1 MEVLRTNPKDRAHN
15 FINAVSNLDKTFV
28 IPFSLRAESDAHLFL
43 CDKKDLTKSNCYWF
57 QLRHS
62 STKQTA
68 VRKCIDINL
77 SKVVAQ
83 LPQEDGHNCSRNL
96 NRNKVYWENYF
107 NADKWFHFQLR
118 KNGLHFALNQMTD
131 KRKIV
136 YLQDGDVD
144 ANHLIIHTNRV
155 VGLWKIHTLEYL
167 HTDEEVDDVRL
178 GPVLHIEH
186 DTICVSLLVSM
197 CPFCQLKLTLKEIN
211 SEKQKIAE
219 RTYSAKMGTKW
230 AEIRLKQYH
239 VLAEKAVLFVSTIG
253 TGSAGQFWA
262 IDSLRQCQD
271 NAISADPRVHD
282 VDVNQAFI
290 TVPGYKEEINY
301 STHNYVIEYKVTD
314 FVLHFCSNVRIDVQ
328 QERSSELWIQLGK
341 SYPVGKEVSLEMV
354 RLRANTTYDVRS
366 VITSEHNE
374 TKKSYATFTTKC
386 LRLNASL
393 FAIQSS
399 NTSATISLL
408 EPVKENL
415 CKFKWCQLTLSNK
428 KAKPFQDFN
437 MSFINLTPFTE
448 YKINI
453 ECNFARTTLFFN
465 TTEGVPNKISDL
477 KFINSPSSLNLEW
490 NKPVHIYGI
499 LSHYTVELQFLRY
512 AACQNFSGTLSESE
526 KLTTR
531 ESKIAI
537 TGLKPYCVYSFSVSA
552 SNTYFEGTPSTQLYT
567 TPSSEPIHEQ
577 EIPKIEGLA
586 VNASSVQ
593 IKFIQSPCDKIRGL
607 LWMQLQF
614 SCQQQWCQTRTEKS
628 LYNTT
633 TNYTLSNLYPYSNY
647 TLQVRFSR
655 STKFENTF
663 TQTQTFQ
670 TNSSIANE
678 VRELLVYSKNE
689 SSISL
694 RWRDP
699 YPPTG
704 VLLLYNIRYFSKNSA
719 RITTNVTDAPC
730 KLWPTHQ
737 CFTISNLKRNQ
748 SYDVEIRGFNRDTS
762 DFGSVVRINT
772 TTKTERSMPPYDL
785 RVNWSFTNVLE
796 LRWKHPNETN
806 GDINKFNIV
815 LIPDSIHAYP
825 FSNIVE
831 VSKFNYSLEY
841 HCRNLKTCNLSPL
854 RSRHSLMFRRRT
866 SAATS
871 PSLGDHLNVPPG
883 KGHCLVQLRPDRHP
897 NGSCS
902 TFSLSSSAI
911 GRLLGTTGLG
921 RSEMKQNPFDFPETF
936 RVRAL

>member
-1 MEVLRTNPKDRAHN
+1 LQEPHY
-15 FINAVSNLDKTFV
+15 
-28 IPFSLRAESDAHLFL
+28 FS
-43 CDKKDLTKSNCYWF
+43 T
-57 QLRHS
+57 
-62 STKQTA
+62 
-68 VRKCIDINL
+68 
-77 SKVVAQ
+77 
-83 LPQEDGHNCSRNL
+83 
-96 NRNKVYWENYF
+96 
-107 NADKWFHFQLR
+107 
-118 KNGLHFALNQMTD
+118 
-131 KRKIV
+131 
-136 YLQDGDVD
+136 
-144 ANHLIIHTNRV
+144 
-155 VGLWKIHTLEYL
+155 
-167 HTDEEVDDVRL
+167 
-178 GPVLHIEH
+178 
-186 DTICVSLLVSM
+186 
-197 CPFCQLKLTLKEIN
+197 
-211 SEKQKIAE
+211 
-219 RTYSAKMGTKW
+219 
-230 AEIRLKQYH
+230 
-239 VLAEKAVLFVSTIG
+239 
-253 TGSAGQFWA
+253 
-262 IDSLRQCQD
+262 
-271 NAISADPRVHD
+271 PR
-282 VDVNQAFI
+282 
-290 TVPGYKEEINY
+290 
-301 STHNYVIEYKVTD
+301 
-314 FVLHFCSNVRIDVQ
+314 
-328 QERSSELWIQLGK
+328 
-341 SYPVGKEVSLEMV
+341 KEVS
-354 RLRANTTYDVRS
+354 RGSFKN
-366 VITSEHNE
+366 
-374 TKKSYATFTTKC
+374 C
-386 LRLNASL
+386 GASS
-393 FAIQSS
+393 FA
-399 NTSATISLL
+399 
-408 EPVKENL
+408 
-415 CKFKWCQLTLSNK
+415 
-428 KAKPFQDFN
+428 
-437 MSFINLTPFTE
+437 
-448 YKINI
+448 
-453 ECNFARTTLFFN
+453 
-465 TTEGVPNKISDL
+465 VPNKISDL

-490 NKPVHIYGI
+490 NKPDHIYGI

-512 AACQNFSGTLSESE
+512 AACQNFSGTPFESE

-552 SNTYFEGTPSTQLYT
+552 SNTYFEGTPTTQLYT

-841 HCRNLKTCNLSPL
+841 HCRIDKVNILPSTKYEIIVTADNGYTGHELSIETTSPTTPTPKEERIEFELIVTAVVIVLVIVASIIHTIQRSRIKENEERGEEIPL
-854 RSRHSLMFRRRT
+854 RV
-866 SAATS
+866 
-871 PSLGDHLNVPPG
+871 N
-883 KGHCLVQLRPDRHP
+883 
-897 NGSCS
+897 
-902 TFSLSSSAI
+902 
-911 GRLLGTTGLG
+911 
-921 RSEMKQNPFDFPETF
+921 
-936 RVRAL
+936 